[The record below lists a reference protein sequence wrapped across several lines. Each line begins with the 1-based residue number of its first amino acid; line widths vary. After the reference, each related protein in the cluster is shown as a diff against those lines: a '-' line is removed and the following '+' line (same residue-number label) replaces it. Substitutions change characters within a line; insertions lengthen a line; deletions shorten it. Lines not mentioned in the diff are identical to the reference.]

1 LILVEVFVR
10 EEVFDLFPFE
20 REDIRTYSS
29 TVLKSNEIIRGDI
42 NVVFIGDKKMTE
54 LNTEYK
60 KREGSTDV
68 LSFDLSDE
76 SSDCMEGE
84 VYVSLERAKK
94 QALECN
100 VPFQEE
106 IIRLVTH
113 GLLHLAG
120 RTHKSEEDYRS
131 MMSDTERY
139 VRDFFNMEH

>member
-1 LILVEVFVR
+1 MLLVEVFVS

-20 REDIRTYSS
+20 REDIRAYSS

-120 RTHKSEEDYRS
+120 RTHKSEEDYSS